1 MYMKRTTSVFTMT
14 GKRIWG
20 LMGLVFLFAH
30 TSPAQ
35 EKLGLQNSNFGGT
48 SLVYLNPAFV
58 PIGKNVGYI
67 DILSRNVYF
76 QNNFINYNAPV
87 GLSDWVY
94 GNERVN
100 ANRFSQN
107 WLPVLSLDGGSAN
120 FYLNNELRFMS
131 FLFPVSTSLDRFF
144 SFNIRQ
150 RTVMQAVGMD
160 EPLALMAR
168 YGINNSK
175 ANLFGSG
182 LNQLEYGNKY
192 TTTNGFK
199 LHYENWQE
207 FGFSLSGI
215 IMDSDNKVITAGIS
229 PKLIRGMGVAHFSSE
244 NLEFSVENGDSVT
257 FHKGQMQFA
266 HSTESDLLNPGL
278 SFQNQNNQT
287 TGFGMGLD
295 MGLSIMK
302 KRTARFKKEINAMD
316 IYCHYAHLYNWKFGM
331 SLMDLGFTNHTSN
344 IQYRSTDFSS
354 PKGYAVRHQMLNHF
368 GPNNNRDG
376 FDELN
381 QHFFDVLDETSPQ
394 STFTSYLP
402 AALAVQFDQYLGKK
416 YYLGVNAQKGL
427 KSNSSPGINANDFLA
442 FIPRYESYLFE
453 FALPITYSSLYTD
466 KVNIGF
472 FTKILTAFYI
482 GSDNLGGLLNLSANS
497 GFTGASFYGGVN
509 FQIPHCKWGDWTK
522 RKDRT
527 PTQTRRNEDIITVD
541 EEVNKEDADD
551 NTQTEEVA
559 HPDEKTIPTD
569 STPPR
574 YTDPT
579 PTRVDTVFVT
589 DPELAR
595 QYGLDC
601 DKKLQKERERND
613 LLNAELRR
621 ATRENEKNSGIIANL
636 GRRINELEKERD
648 ILIQKNN
655 DCDNQQINRQQQTQR
670 QLTETQR
677 KIDDCQ
683 NELNQKELIIT
694 RNTTQIEQLELE
706 LKRCR
711 EDKIKATDND
721 EIKTLSAKV
730 ITLENTIKTLE
741 NLQIKLENEKNEC
754 QNRWKTLTLEAE
766 ECQKNLATAQTTI
779 SRLERENGEV
789 WREKQ
794 ALIAKIDNLELEN
807 RVCRNDIAAHK
818 TTIIAL
824 ENKLKECSQQQN
836 NTDNSTIANL
846 ERRLQA
852 QKDSLNQCV
861 QREKVLAKE
870 WEDCKNKEKMT
881 VERLNTQ
888 ITQLEKRLKE
898 AENNSTNNG
907 TEELSSLKQRLN
919 TVESDLQRAQNE
931 QEKLKQE
938 LSVKDVTIKKLKDS
952 LHSAL
957 NDLEFCN
964 VQYESV
970 LREFQAIS
978 QKWSDIQQQ
987 LKSCEQQLKSCQD
1000 NQKAP
1005 GTSATTPNDD
1015 IRNLENKIKSLESD
1029 INTLKEELKAQ
1040 QAIVD
1045 ASKNAEQKL
1054 KTAINDC
1061 EKNIQQA
1068 ATKEAG
1074 LQENLRSVE
1083 NNLNDVR
1090 NQLQVEQKKV
1100 AELESK
1106 LAQSGSQSTQSQ
1118 HTTDQKEWEK
1128 LRQKAAMLE
1137 EELKQSERN
1146 LSQARAE
1153 ANELRNQ
1160 NKDLQKESS
1169 NTNEWTTKWKQAE
1182 AKNDSIQKAYTQLQR
1197 QLEDCE
1203 RARKALNESLNSTR
1217 EQLNNKDNSQPQP
1230 PSGQSQENDGKSGN
1244 TGRASTPG
1252 GINPGTRIGTDGLQI
1267 PRGTQSR
1274 NREQKSETTTQ
1285 RESTSGRPQRPSSTE
1300 SPSRNN
1306 TDTKRDNSQE
1316 RPARTRTNQGNNG
1329 QGSGEG

>member
-1 MYMKRTTSVFTMT
+1 MYMKFTTSVFAKT

-20 LMGLVFLFAH
+20 LLGFVFLFAH

-120 FYLNNELRFMS
+120 FYLHNELRFMS
-131 FLFPVSTSLDRFF
+131 FLFPISTSLDRFF
-144 SFNIRQ
+144 SFNMRQ

-182 LNQLEYGNKY
+182 MNQLEYGNKY
-192 TTTNGFK
+192 STSNGFK

-244 NLEFSVENGDSVT
+244 NLEFSIENGDSVT

-266 HSTESDLLNPGL
+266 HSTESELLNPGL
-278 SFQNQNNQT
+278 SFQDQNNRT
-287 TGFGMGLD
+287 TGFGLGLD

-316 IYCHYAHLYNWKFGM
+316 IYCQYAHLYNWKFGM
-331 SLMDLGFTNHTSN
+331 SLMDLGFTNHSSN

-381 QHFFDVLDETSPQ
+381 QHFFDVLDESTPQ
-394 STFTSYLP
+394 SAFTSYLP
-402 AALAVQFDQYLGKK
+402 AALAIQYDQYVGKK
-416 YYLGVNAQKGL
+416 YYVGVNAQKGL
-427 KSNSSPGINANDFLA
+427 KSNSSSGINANDFLA

-472 FTKILTAFYI
+472 YTKILTAFYI

-497 GFTGASFYGGVN
+497 GFTGASFYGGIS

-527 PTQTRRNEDIITVD
+527 PTETRRNEDIITVND
-541 EEVNKEDADD
+541 EVNKEDTDD

-559 HPDEKTIPTD
+559 NPEEKTNPKDSIPHQ
-569 STPPR
+569 

-601 DKKLQKERERND
+601 DKKLQRERERND
-613 LLNAELRR
+613 LLNTELTR

-636 GRRINELEKERD
+636 NRRINELEKERD
-648 ILIQKNN
+648 VLIQKNN
-655 DCDNQQINRQQQTQR
+655 DCNNQQINRQQQNQR

-677 KIDDCQ
+677 KMEDCQ
-683 NELNQKELIIT
+683 NELSQKELTIK

-741 NLQIKLENEKNEC
+741 NNQIKLENERNEC
-754 QNRWKTLTLEAE
+754 LNRWKTLTIEVE

-779 SRLERENGEV
+779 TRLERENGEV

-794 ALIAKIDNLELEN
+794 ALITRIDNLELEN
-807 RVCRNDIAAHK
+807 RMCRNDIAAHK

-824 ENKLKECSQQQN
+824 ENKLKECTQQQTH
-836 NTDNSTIANL
+836 TDKTTIANL

-870 WEDCKNKEKMT
+870 WEDCKNKEKAT

-898 AENNSTNNG
+898 AENNTTNNG
-907 TEELSSLKQRLN
+907 TDELSSLKQRLN
-919 TVESDLQRAQNE
+919 TVESDLQRAQKE
-931 QEKLKQE
+931 QEKLQQE
-938 LSVKDVTIKKLKDS
+938 LSLKEVTIKKGRDS
-952 LHSAL
+952 LRSAL

-978 QKWSDIQQQ
+978 NKLSDMQQQ
-987 LKSCEQQLKSCQD
+987 LRSCEQQLKSCQD

-1005 GTSATTPNDD
+1005 GTSATPPSDD

-1029 INTLKEELKAQ
+1029 IATLKEEMKAQ
-1040 QAIVD
+1040 QAIID

-1054 KTAINDC
+1054 KTALNDC

-1068 ATKEAG
+1068 AAKEAG
-1074 LQENLRSVE
+1074 LRENLRNME
-1083 NNLNDVR
+1083 KNLDDVR
-1090 NQLQVEQKKV
+1090 KQLQEEQKKG

-1106 LAQSGSQSTQSQ
+1106 LAQSGSQNTQSQ
-1118 HTTDQKEWEK
+1118 NTTDQRELDK

-1146 LSQARAE
+1146 LAQARAE
-1153 ANELRNQ
+1153 ANE
-1160 NKDLQKESS
+1160 
-1169 NTNEWTTKWKQAE
+1169 WTTKWQQAE
-1182 AKNDSIQKAYTQLQR
+1182 AKNDSIQKAHTQLQR
-1197 QLEDCE
+1197 QLEECE
-1203 RARKALNESLNSTR
+1203 RARKALNESLNNTR
-1217 EQLNNKDNSQPQP
+1217 EQLKNNENSQPQP
-1230 PSGQSQENDGKSGN
+1230 PSGQSQDNDGKSGN
-1244 TGRASTPG
+1244 TGRSSTPG

-1267 PRGTQSR
+1267 PRGTQTR

-1306 TDTKRDNSQE
+1306 PGMKGDNSQE
-1316 RPARTRTNQGNNG
+1316 RPTRTRTNQGNNG